1 MNTIIL
7 SGRLTA
13 APELRTTTNG
23 IDVASATIA
32 VDDGYGENKTTDFI
46 RLIFWRKLAETV
58 TKYANKGY
66 KIIIEGKLKMHR
78 FEDKNGNKR
87 TDYEVHVEKLE
98 LPPKKESEQMAKENM
113 PDITLD
119 DDDLPF

>member
-1 MNTIIL
+1 MNIIIL
-7 SGRLTA
+7 SGRLTD

-23 IDVASATIA
+23 IEIATATIA

-46 RLIFWRKLAETV
+46 RLIFWRKLAEIV

-66 KIIIEGKLKMHR
+66 KISIIGKLKMRR

-87 TDYEVHVEKLE
+87 TEYEVHVEKLE
-98 LPPKKESEQMAKENM
+98 LPSKKETEQAAKEHT
-113 PDITLD
+113 PDIMVD
-119 DDDLPF
+119 DEDLPF

>member
-13 APELRTTTNG
+13 DPELRTTTNG

-32 VDDGYGENKTTDFI
+32 VDDGYGENKATDFI

-58 TKYANKGY
+58 TKYANKGN
-66 KIIIEGKLKMHR
+66 KIIIEGKLKMRR

-87 TDYEVHVEKLE
+87 TEYEVHVEKLE
-98 LPPKKESEQMAKENM
+98 LPPKKETEQMVKGNT
-113 PDITLD
+113 PDITVD